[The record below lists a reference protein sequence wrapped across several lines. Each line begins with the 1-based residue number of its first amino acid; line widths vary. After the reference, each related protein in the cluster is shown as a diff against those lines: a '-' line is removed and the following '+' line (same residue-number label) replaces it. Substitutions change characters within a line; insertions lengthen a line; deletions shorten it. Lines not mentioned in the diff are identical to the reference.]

1 VSDVTYT
8 DYIYHAADV
17 LTGVPID
24 IERFESSDERAL
36 GEPSNPER
44 VLCFLI
50 ENDDKAFTAAE
61 LADETGVGRNS
72 IGTVLSRLEDR
83 ELVRH
88 KGQYWALGDP
98 ERIRSFGRYQR
109 ATSRLN
115 DRYGEED
122 PEARREHAPDE
133 PHPNVDG

>member
-1 VSDVTYT
+1 M
-8 DYIYHAADV
+8 
-17 LTGVPID
+17 PID
-24 IERFESSDERAL
+24 IDRFESGSDEEL

-44 VLCFLI
+44 VLLFLI
-50 ENDDKAFTAAE
+50 DNDDKAFTGAE
-61 LADETGVGRNS
+61 IADETGVSRNS

-98 ERIRSFGRYQR
+98 ERVRSFGRYQR

-122 PEARREHAPDE
+122 PEAWREHAPDE
-133 PHPNVDG
+133 PHPNADG